1 LIIDEE
7 QLLPFYCGG
16 KRELHVVSME
26 EAVKQIIYNDYGFHR
41 ISKKQVFSL
50 SNQEIN
56 LSCVLGRYLP

>member
-1 LIIDEE
+1 MIIDEE

-41 ISKKQVFSL
+41 ISKKQVFL
-50 SNQEIN
+50 QE
-56 LSCVLGRYLP
+56 V